1 MIQQP
6 RLRTVRLLVTCSLLS
21 VTLYS
26 LSAFLTPRLVLAEEA
41 QIEFLHWWNSIGER
55 QSGQVLSRYLSQHN
69 LQWNDRGPS
78 YGSTAEYLA
87 NIAQQL
93 SETQRPDAAMMV
105 SSDIKNYNAEF
116 SLLPLDAIA
125 QEQEWEEVV
134 PHAIQETAQQHGRWI
149 SAPINSHSTN
159 WLWVNKKLFTRL
171 NLAEPETW
179 DDLIAVLDAAQALGM
194 PALAALNDNWEQ
206 AMLFELVVMSTGG
219 LEFYR
224 RFFIEKQFND
234 DDIDILTNAFLR
246 LHQLTQYFTA
256 TTTAVKWHEYTAL
269 LNQDQLLMQVHGSW
283 VNGELSTLGAEADVD
298 FLCMRFPG
306 TQGAYLF
313 HSDHVIFFDE
323 PTSTLEH
330 QQQLARILLDKEFQ
344 RELSIASG
352 ASPARVDIDTKGFS
366 SCSKKSIHSLRMAN
380 MRRAVMASLNSK
392 ELFKIVAHYLANPSN
407 AQAAAEQVVNHFAKQ
422 PPTANSQ

>member
-1 MIQQP
+1 
-6 RLRTVRLLVTCSLLS
+6 
-21 VTLYS
+21 
-26 LSAFLTPRLVLAEEA
+26 
-41 QIEFLHWWNSIGER
+41 
-55 QSGQVLSRYLSQHN
+55 
-69 LQWNDRGPS
+69 
-78 YGSTAEYLA
+78 
-87 NIAQQL
+87 
-93 SETQRPDAAMMV
+93 
-105 SSDIKNYNAEF
+105 
-116 SLLPLDAIA
+116 
-125 QEQEWEEVV
+125 
-134 PHAIQETAQQHGRWI
+134 
-149 SAPINSHSTN
+149 
-159 WLWVNKKLFTRL
+159 
-171 NLAEPETW
+171 
-179 DDLIAVLDAAQALGM
+179 
-194 PALAALNDNWEQ
+194 
-206 AMLFELVVMSTGG
+206 
-219 LEFYR
+219 
-224 RFFIEKQFND
+224 
-234 DDIDILTNAFLR
+234 
-246 LHQLTQYFTA
+246 
-256 TTTAVKWHEYTAL
+256 
-269 LNQDQLLMQVHGSW
+269 MQVHGSW

-313 HSDHVIFFDE
+313 HSDHVIFDE